1 MSFIDK
7 MVFDYHKAN
16 EEDKE
21 EIANE
26 LAENHFQISDAGDRY
41 VLKCTNPI
49 NKEIGYNADTFM
61 DKVGLEERFKNV
73 IK

>member
-1 MSFIDK
+1 MSFIDR
-7 MVFDYHKAN
+7 MVWDYHKAPA
-16 EEDKE
+16 KE
-21 EIANE
+21 KRSIEKE
-26 LAENHFQISDAGDRY
+26 LEKNHFQISDAGDRY

-61 DKVGLEERFKNV
+61 SKVGLEERFNK